1 MSTKAHCGLY
11 MKSVCEMKYR
21 TLFCKNRTKCLEY
34 MTLSLTFVLSGIKI
48 IQRILIR
55 IMTRLDLCFRSKILV
70 TIL

>member
-21 TLFCKNRTKCLEY
+21 TLFCKNRTKRLEY
-34 MTLSLTFVLSGIKI
+34 MTLTFVLSGIKI

-55 IMTRLDLCFRSKILV
+55 IMIRLDLYFRSKILV